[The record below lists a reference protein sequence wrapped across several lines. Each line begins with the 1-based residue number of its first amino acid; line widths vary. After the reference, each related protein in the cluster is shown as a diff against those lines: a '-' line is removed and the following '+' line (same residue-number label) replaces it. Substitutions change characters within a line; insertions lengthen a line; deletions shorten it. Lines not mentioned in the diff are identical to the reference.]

1 MSTALRGSPG
11 GSSRGSRVT
20 QERISPRLHPPSRP
34 APRPRLRA
42 ATPPQP
48 STRSGSFVTML
59 VVVLA
64 GGLVGLLLLNTAMQR
79 SAFELEELRTRAA
92 TLDVRSQVLDL
103 QVERLRSP
111 DRLASQAAELGMV
124 PVTSPGF
131 VQLADGQ
138 VLGEPGAAVAGTG
151 PQLVRVPPAPDVAE
165 PTRTPAPSQT
175 DRRTDVLSVS
185 PVGRRQ
191 ETTATRLL
199 QGPVSGVPQP
209 KMDVNSHSNPSSHSA
224 PGQEMRAQVDDTG
237 TEGPRYDGR

>member
-11 GSSRGSRVT
+11 GSRGSRVT
-20 QERISPRLHPPSRP
+20 QERISPRLRPPARP

-42 ATPPQP
+42 VTPPQP

-59 VVVLA
+59 VLVLA

-111 DRLASQAAELGMV
+111 DRLASQAAGLGMV

-175 DRRTDVLSVS
+175 DRRAERIAGGSSAGNNRDTPATGAGQRRPAAQDGPQQSQQPQQS
-185 PVGRRQ
+185 QRVG
-191 ETTATRLL
+191 A
-199 QGPVSGVPQP
+199 G
-209 KMDVNSHSNPSSHSA
+209 D
-224 PGQEMRAQVDDTG
+224 
-237 TEGPRYDGR
+237 EGAGR